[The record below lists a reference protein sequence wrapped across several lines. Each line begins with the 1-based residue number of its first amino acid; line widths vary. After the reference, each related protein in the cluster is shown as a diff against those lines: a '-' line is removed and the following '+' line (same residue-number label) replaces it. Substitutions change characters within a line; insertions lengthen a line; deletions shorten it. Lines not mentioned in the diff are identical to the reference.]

1 MDLLNEKEK
10 QVKLA
15 IIFSFITI
23 PLFIISI
30 ALAVFVIYPVLL
42 GNVAGSIAVIAGV
55 ATLQLIIL
63 GIAIAS
69 LIYYIIVLIYAFK
82 LENKTSAILLTVG
95 LFLGI
100 VGLVGLFILLNEINQ
115 LKTKNSNQEFS
126 GLLIS

>member
-15 IIFSFITI
+15 IILSFIAI
-23 PLFIISI
+23 PLSIISI

-55 ATLQLIIL
+55 GALQLIIL
-63 GIAIAS
+63 GIAIAR

-115 LKTKNSNQEFS
+115 LKMKNSNQEFS
-126 GLLIS
+126 KPE

>member
-15 IIFSFITI
+15 IILSFITI
-23 PLFIISI
+23 PLSIISI

-55 ATLQLIIL
+55 SALQLIIL
-63 GIAIAS
+63 GIAIAR

-115 LKTKNSNQEFS
+115 LKMKNSNQEFS
-126 GLLIS
+126 KPE

>member
-23 PLFIISI
+23 PLSIISI

-42 GNVAGSIAVIAGV
+42 GNFAGSIAVIAGV

-63 GIAIAS
+63 GIAIAR

-126 GLLIS
+126 KPE

>member
-15 IIFSFITI
+15 IILSFITI
-23 PLFIISI
+23 PLFIISL

-55 ATLQLIIL
+55 GALQLIML
-63 GIAIAS
+63 GIAIAR

-115 LKTKNSNQEFS
+115 LKLKNSNQEFS
-126 GLLIS
+126 KPE

>member
-15 IIFSFITI
+15 IILSFITI
-23 PLFIISI
+23 PLFIISL

-55 ATLQLIIL
+55 GALQLIML
-63 GIAIAS
+63 GIAIAR

-115 LKTKNSNQEFS
+115 LKMKNSNQEFS
-126 GLLIS
+126 KPE

>member
-15 IIFSFITI
+15 IILSFITI
-23 PLFIISI
+23 PLFILSI

-42 GNVAGSIAVIAGV
+42 GNVAGSIAVIAGIG
-55 ATLQLIIL
+55 ALQLIIL
-63 GIAIAS
+63 GIAIAR

-115 LKTKNSNQEFS
+115 LKLKNSNQEFS
-126 GLLIS
+126 KPE